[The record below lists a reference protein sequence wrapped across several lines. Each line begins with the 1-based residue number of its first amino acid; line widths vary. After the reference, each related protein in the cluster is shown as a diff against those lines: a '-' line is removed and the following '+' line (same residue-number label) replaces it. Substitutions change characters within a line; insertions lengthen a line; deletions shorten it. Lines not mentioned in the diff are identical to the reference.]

1 MQKRKTVPI
10 PIQSKVYLFDL
21 VNPEEFKNGD
31 KPIVR
36 EMGPYVY
43 K

>member
-21 VNPEEFKNGD
+21 VNPEEFMNGG